1 MKNKR
6 LAILISCFATSLC
19 TLMTS
24 CAYPHIKA
32 GDDIAKTASAAD
44 VEEFTSSISNSIEN
58 LSYIAIEA
66 AMSTESAKHK
76 THNSIT
82 KTTSSTPKTTTTTTE
97 TTTVAST
104 TETSAT
110 ETSTT
115 ETATETTAEPV
126 VTEPPVESETE
137 PECTPEPVTETESS
151 QNEYEYS
158 WSSDGEY
165 WYFEPSGWVLDNQ
178 SYYVLCNCVAHE
190 AGSNWI
196 STYNKALVCEVIFNR
211 LNYWGYNSV
220 YDVVAAPNQFTGS
233 GGYVYL
239 NTYSGEVNDD
249 VISAVAY
256 YCSYPEIFTE
266 GYLYFTGD
274 GYQNHFR

>member
-6 LAILISCFATSLC
+6 LPIFISCSVMSLC

-32 GDDIAKTASAAD
+32 GGGIVKTANAAD

-66 AMSTESAKHK
+66 ARSTESVKYK
-76 THNSIT
+76 TNNSTT
-82 KTTSSTPKTTTTTTE
+82 KTTSSTPETTTTTT
-97 TTTVAST
+97 TTAAST

-110 ETSTT
+110 NTPTT
-115 ETATETTAEPV
+115 ETAKETTTEPA
-126 VTEPPVESETE
+126 VTEPPIDSKTE

-190 AGSNWI
+190 AGSNLI

-211 LNYWGYNSV
+211 LNCWGYNSV

-233 GGYVYL
+233 SGYVYL